1 MAEIPYRFPAAAID
15 KIISGGQDVGI
26 ADFMLQMEL
35 HFEHRLDAQRLEAAL
50 LLLLDAQ
57 PVLGCRLVTKKN
69 RAYWERLPGPWPDM
83 LCLASNQAEFDTFR
97 NMPIDS
103 RRGPQLKACQ
113 LRAAGGDQLLLKI
126 AHQVCDAGG
135 LNDLAAQLS
144 HIYAQLIKN
153 PGYRPRPNIHGARHC
168 SQIMRHLPWY
178 IYPVLFFLFL
188 RTTLSTQIPKK
199 THALLVPVGPREP
212 FTFVIRHLA
221 PAQVNRLKAYGRQH
235 HATINDLMIAA
246 FYRALLKKEAWD
258 GLSALRIQTTVDLR
272 RKYLPSGK
280 AEGICNLSTYE
291 HINLGREPG
300 SDFAATLD
308 RVSAITRRSKTG
320 WIGLSE
326 LCTVPLA
333 GLAPYSL
340 LVKACKKLLHE
351 RVASR
356 NYPSGLTNLG
366 LIPPEGVFFDGQ
378 PAQAW
383 ILPPVVYPPVL
394 YIGFSGYA
402 SSLTLSAGVPLAA
415 TACIE
420 DFFTQLLEELPD

>member
-1 MAEIPYRFPAAAID
+1 MAHIPDHFPAAAID

-35 HFEHRLDAQRLEAAL
+35 CFEHRLDAQRLAAAL

-57 PVLGCRLVTKKN
+57 PVLGCRLVTEKSKV
-69 RAYWERLPGPWPDM
+69 YWERLTGPWPDM
-83 LCLASNQAEFDTFR
+83 LCLASNPAEFDTFR
-97 NMPIDS
+97 NSPIDS
-103 RRGPQLKACQ
+103 RRGPQVKACM
-113 LRAAGGDQLLLKI
+113 LRAAGGDQLLLKV

-135 LNDLAAQLS
+135 LHALAAQLS
-144 HIYAQLIKN
+144 HIYAQLINN
-153 PGYRPRPNIHGARHC
+153 PGYRPRPNIHGARTC

-199 THALLVPVGPREP
+199 THALQVPVGPREP

-221 PAQVNRLKAYGRQH
+221 PGHVERLRAYGRQH

-258 GLSALRIQTTVDLR
+258 GLAALRIQTTVDLR
-272 RKYLPSGK
+272 RHYLPSGK

-291 HINLGREPG
+291 HINLGRDPG
-300 SDFAATLD
+300 RDFAATLS
-308 RVSAITRRSKTG
+308 RVSAITRRSKSG

-333 GLAPYSL
+333 GLAPYRL
-340 LVKACKKLLHE
+340 LVQACSRLLHD
-351 RVASR
+351 RVSSR

-366 LIPPEGVFFDGQ
+366 QISPAGVFFDGQ
-378 PAQAW
+378 PARGW

-394 YIGFSGYA
+394 YIGFSGYE

-415 TACIE
+415 RDCIE
-420 DFFTQLLEELPD
+420 DFFTQMLEELPA